1 MKSNKKY
8 KLLEILVKKRKLHIF
23 KFKKKIYNLSPAK
36 TVHYSENF
44 SYQWDKFRKTQL
56 DSYTKIPL
64 SFNRFKNTLWNLE
77 ELRNKT
83 LLEVGS
89 GAGRFTEIIQRT
101 DCHLFTIDSSSS
113 IRVNYE
119 NNNKN
124 NKKTFFIQNNIENNI
139 FKNNVF
145 DYVFC
150 YGVIQHTKDP
160 FKTLDILIS
169 KLKISGKLSVDFY
182 RKFKY
187 PTWYSTP
194 KYLWR
199 PITKRVEIKILY
211 QIIKFYIPIYLPID
225 TFLKKLFK
233 KFSTVICGLIP
244 IPCYNYYFTS
254 LSNKLKIQW
263 AILDT
268 FDALT
273 PKYDYPLTKKQI
285 ENHLKKF
292 KNIDYT
298 LHYGSNGI
306 VLNLIK
312 LSK

>member
-1 MKSNKKY
+1 MKNILKTLIKKN
-8 KLLEILVKKRKLHIF
+8 KLHLF
-23 KFKKKIYNLSPAK
+23 SAKKNICMTNTTKESQLSTK
-36 TVHYSENF
+36 SF

-56 DSYTKIPL
+56 DSYTKTTL
-64 SFNRFKNTLWNLE
+64 SYNRFKNTGWNLQK
-77 ELRNKT
+77 LKNKRV
-83 LLEVGS
+83 LEVGG
-89 GAGRFTEIIQRT
+89 GAGRFTEILQKA
-101 DCHLFTIDSSSS
+101 DCYLFTIDSSSS
-113 IRVNYE
+113 IYVNFD

-187 PTWYSTP
+187 PTWNSTP
-194 KYLWR
+194 KYFWR
-199 PITKRVEIKILY
+199 PITKRVKIKILY

-233 KFSTVICGLIP
+233 KYSTVICGLIP

-254 LSNKLKIQW
+254 LSSKLKIQW

-312 LSK
+312 FN

>member
-1 MKSNKKY
+1 MKN
-8 KLLEILVKKRKLHIF
+8 ILKTVVKKNKLNF
-23 KFKKKIYNLSPAK
+23 FLSRKKIYNFTSK
-36 TVHYSENF
+36 NSFHYSESF
-44 SYQWDKFRKTQL
+44 SYQWSKFKKIQL
-56 DSYTKIPL
+56 DSYTNIPL
-64 SFNRFKNTLWNLE
+64 SYNRLIENTKWKLNKLK
-77 ELRNKT
+77 NKT
-83 LLEVGS
+83 VLEVGS
-89 GAGRFTEIIQRT
+89 GAGRFTEIFSKT
-101 DCHLFTIDSSSS
+101 DCYLFTTDSSNA
-113 IRVNYE
+113 IQVNHE
-119 NNNKN
+119 N
-124 NKKTFFIQNNIENNI
+124 NKKNIKKIFFIKNEIENDI
-139 FKNNVF
+139 FKENAF
-145 DYVFC
+145 DYIFC
-150 YGVIQHTKDP
+150 YGVIQHTQNP
-160 FKTLDILIS
+160 FLTLDILIN
-169 KLKISGKLSVDFY
+169 KIKINGKLSVDFY

-285 ENHLKKF
+285 ENHNHQQL
-292 KNIDYT
+292 D
-298 LHYGSNGI
+298 H
-306 VLNLIK
+306 LIQ
-312 LSK
+312 